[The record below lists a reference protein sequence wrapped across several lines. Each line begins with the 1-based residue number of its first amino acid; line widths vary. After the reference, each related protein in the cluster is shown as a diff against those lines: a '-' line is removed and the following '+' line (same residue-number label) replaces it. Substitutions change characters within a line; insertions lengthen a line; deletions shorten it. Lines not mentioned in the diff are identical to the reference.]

1 VQVDLREFR
10 AAYLAEVDEHLGAI
24 NAGLMAVD
32 TANRGGKSSP
42 RELRELMRLLHTIK
56 GLSAMVG
63 IEPIVGIAHRM
74 ETVLRA
80 ADRAGGLL
88 GDRALEAMIAGTRAI
103 EARVR
108 ALANDEPVPDATPG
122 TLAELDAVEA
132 EMEADVTPQSLLP
145 DAILDPE
152 VGAKLTASE
161 REQLA
166 QGAAGG
172 RHGVRIDFAPS
183 PAKADLGLTIT
194 TLRDRI
200 TAIGEIVRVL
210 PMAMPATEA
219 TPGGL
224 LFALILLTD
233 ASLDAVTDAAGVP
246 RADVHEILA
255 ARLLPLGPIS
265 DPDPPVA
272 NASAAAA
279 GGALGGLDTA
289 PVAEDGANV
298 EVQRP
303 GVLRVDVARIDDTI
317 EKLSG
322 LIVTR
327 SRLARAATK
336 LRDAGADTRDL
347 DAILIDNARQLRDLR
362 AAILRVRMIPISTV
376 LDRLPLVIRGLG
388 RTTGKQVRLSL
399 EGGGAELDKTVAER
413 IFPALVHILRN
424 AVDHGIEKPEERVR
438 NGKPEHATITVT
450 SSSRNN
456 RQIEIRIEDDGRG
469 VDRARVAAKAGR
481 DVSDDTALLELLCR
495 PGLSTRDQVDTT
507 SGRGVGMDIVRKIV
521 VDGLGGELM
530 LETKPG
536 VGTAF
541 VLRVPLTIAIVDAFM
556 LRCGGQRFVVPVPV
570 VEEIIDL
577 DPKRLVRGPRVG
589 GQDTRFFARRD
600 ETVPV
605 IDLAHALGLVNPHA
619 AYVETGVLEATQA
632 LVVRRGHDEPV
643 AFAIERVLGQQE
655 TVVRPLVDPLVVV
668 TGVSGSTD
676 LGDGRATLVLDLIG
690 LTGKLGHARGAAA

>member
-1 VQVDLREFR
+1 MKVDLREFR
-10 AAYLAEVDEHLGAI
+10 AAYLAEVDEHLSAI

-32 TANRGGKSSP
+32 TANRAGKSSP

-103 EARVR
+103 ESRVR
-108 ALANDEPVPDATPG
+108 AVANDEPVLDAAAG

-132 EMEADVTPQSLLP
+132 EMEADVTPQSLVP

-183 PAKADLGLTIT
+183 PAKAESGLTIT

-219 TPGGL
+219 APGGL

-233 ASLDAVTDAAGVP
+233 ASLDAITDTAGVP
-246 RADVHEILA
+246 RADVQEILA

-265 DPDPPVA
+265 DPNPPVG
-272 NASAAAA
+272 ASSADGAAA
-279 GGALGGLDTA
+279 G
-289 PVAEDGANV
+289 AESTLLSDDGAHV

-327 SRLARAATK
+327 SRLARAAAK

-399 EGGGAELDKTVAER
+399 EGGSAELDKTVAER

-424 AVDHGIEKPEERVR
+424 AVDHGIEKPEERMR

-469 VDRARVAAKAGR
+469 VDRARVSAKAGR
-481 DVSDDTALLELLCR
+481 DAADDTALLELMCR
-495 PGLSTRDQVDTT
+495 PGLSTRDQIDTT

-536 VGTAF
+536 FGTAF

-589 GQDTRFFARRD
+589 GHETRFIARRD

-619 AYVETGVLEATQA
+619 PYGESGVLDAMQA

-690 LTGKLGHARGAAA
+690 LTGKLGHARGVAA

>member
-1 VQVDLREFR
+1 MQVDLREFR

-103 EARVR
+103 ESRVR
-108 ALANDEPVPDATPG
+108 SLAKDEPVLDAAPG

-132 EMEADVTPQSLLP
+132 EMEADVTPKSLAPAALIDP
-145 DAILDPE
+145 DVDE
-152 VGAKLTASE
+152 KLTASE

-166 QGAAGG
+166 QGAAAG

-183 PAKADLGLTIT
+183 PAKAERGLTIT
-194 TLRDRI
+194 TLRDRV

-210 PMAMPATEA
+210 PTAVAATEA

-224 LFALILLTD
+224 LFAVILLTE
-233 ASLDAVTDAAGVP
+233 ASLDAVTHTAGVP
-246 RADVHEILA
+246 RTDVREILA
-255 ARLLPLGPIS
+255 ARLLPLEPIS
-265 DPDPPVA
+265 DPNPPVGAFAAVGA
-272 NASAAAA
+272 N
-279 GGALGGLDTA
+279 GGIDPA
-289 PVAEDGANV
+289 PVSDDGAHA

-327 SRLARAATK
+327 SRLARAAAK
-336 LRDAGADTRDL
+336 LRDGGADTRDL
-347 DAILIDNARQLRDLR
+347 DAILVDNARQLRDLR

-424 AVDHGIEKPEERVR
+424 AVDHGIETPEERVR
-438 NGKPEHATITVT
+438 SGKPEHATITVT

-481 DVSDDTALLELLCR
+481 DATDDTTLLELLCR

-530 LETKPG
+530 LETTPG
-536 VGTAF
+536 LGTVF

-577 DPKRLVRGPRVG
+577 DPARLVRGPRVG
-589 GQDTRFFARRD
+589 GRETRFFARRN

-605 IDLAHALGLVNPHA
+605 IDLAHALGLVHPHA
-619 AYVETGVLEATQA
+619 AHVEASAVEATQA

-690 LTGKLGHARGAAA
+690 LTGKLGRRQGAAA

>member
-1 VQVDLREFR
+1 MREFR
-10 AAYLAEVDEHLGAI
+10 AAYLAEVDEHLSTI

-32 TANRGGKSSP
+32 TANRAGKSSP

-103 EARVR
+103 ESRVR
-108 ALANDEPVPDATPG
+108 AVANDEPVLDAAAG

-132 EMEADVTPQSLLP
+132 EMEADVTPQSLVP

-183 PAKADLGLTIT
+183 PAKAESGLTIT

-200 TAIGEIVRVL
+200 TTIGEIVRVL

-219 TPGGL
+219 APGGL

-233 ASLDAVTDAAGVP
+233 ASLDAITDTAGVP

-265 DPDPPVA
+265 DPNPPGG
-272 NASAAAA
+272 ASSPDAAAA
-279 GGALGGLDTA
+279 GADSTPLSD
-289 PVAEDGANV
+289 DGAHV

-327 SRLARAATK
+327 SRLARAAAK

-456 RQIEIRIEDDGRG
+456 RQIEIRVEDDGRG
-469 VDRARVAAKAGR
+469 VDRARVSAKAGR
-481 DVSDDTALLELLCR
+481 DAADDTALLELMCR

-536 VGTAF
+536 FGTAF

-589 GQDTRFFARRD
+589 GHETRFIARRD

-619 AYVETGVLEATQA
+619 PYVESGVLDAMQA

-690 LTGKLGHARGAAA
+690 LTGKLGHARGVAA

>member
-1 VQVDLREFR
+1 MQVDLREFR

-24 NAGLMAVD
+24 NAGLVAVD
-32 TANRGGKSSP
+32 AANRAGKPSP

-88 GDRALEAMIAGTRAI
+88 GERALEAMIAGTRAI
-103 EARVR
+103 ESRVR
-108 ALANDEPVPDATPG
+108 AVAHNEPVLEAAPG

-132 EMEADVTPQSLLP
+132 ATEADVTPQSTLP
-145 DAILDPE
+145 IAPIEPE
-152 VGAKLTASE
+152 TGDKLTASE

-166 QGAAGG
+166 QGAAAG

-183 PAKADLGLTIT
+183 PAKAERGLTIT
-194 TLRDRI
+194 TLRDRLS
-200 TAIGEIVRVL
+200 AIGEIVRVL
-210 PMAMPATEA
+210 PMATTTTEA
-219 TPGGL
+219 APGGL
-224 LFALILLTD
+224 LFVVVLLTD
-233 ASLDAVTDAAGVP
+233 ASLDAVAEASGIP
-246 RADVHEILA
+246 RQDVREILA

-265 DPDPPVA
+265 DPNPAAEAVHLQVPPVGDDPA
-272 NASAAAA
+272 H
-279 GGALGGLDTA
+279 
-289 PVAEDGANV
+289 V

-327 SRLARAATK
+327 SRLARAAAR
-336 LRDAGADTRDL
+336 LREGGADTRDL
-347 DAILIDNARQLRDLR
+347 DAILVDNARQLRDLR

-388 RTTGKQVRLSL
+388 RTTGKLVRLSL

-413 IFPALVHILRN
+413 IFPALVHLLRN
-424 AVDHGIEKPEERVR
+424 AVDHGIESPEERVR
-438 NGKPEHATITVT
+438 AGKPEHATITVT

-481 DVSDDTALLELLCR
+481 DVPTDSTTLLELLCR

-530 LETKPG
+530 LETTPG
-536 VGTAF
+536 AGTAF
-541 VLRVPLTIAIVDAFM
+541 ILRVPLTIAIVDAFM

-577 DPKRLVRGPRVG
+577 DPTRLVRGPRVG
-589 GQDTRFFARRD
+589 GRETRFFARRD

-605 IDLAHALGLVNPHA
+605 IDLARALGLVDSGGRPLDTSA
-619 AYVETGVLEATQA
+619 APGQA

-655 TVVRPLVDPLVVV
+655 TVVRPLVDPLVSV

-690 LTGKLGHARGAAA
+690 LTGKLGQMRGEAA

>member
-32 TANRGGKSSP
+32 TANRAGKSSP

-103 EARVR
+103 ESRVR
-108 ALANDEPVPDATPG
+108 AVANNEPVLEAAAG

-132 EMEADVTPQSLLP
+132 ETEADVTPKSLLP
-145 DAILDPE
+145 DALIDPE
-152 VGAKLTASE
+152 VDEKLTASE
-161 REQLA
+161 REQLG
-166 QGAAGG
+166 QGAAAG

-183 PAKADLGLTIT
+183 PTKAERGLTIT

-200 TAIGEIVRVL
+200 SAIGEIVRVL
-210 PMAMPATEA
+210 PMAMPASEA
-219 TPGGL
+219 APGGL

-233 ASLDAVTDAAGVP
+233 ASLDAVTDTAGVP
-246 RADVHEILA
+246 RTDVREILA

-265 DPDPPVA
+265 DPNPPPPVA
-272 NASAAAA
+272 AVGAA
-279 GGALGGLDTA
+279 GVVDAV
-289 PVAEDGANV
+289 PVSDDPGHV
-298 EVQRP
+298 EIQRP

-347 DAILIDNARQLRDLR
+347 DAILVDNARQLRDLR
-362 AAILRVRMIPISTV
+362 ASILRVRMIPISTV

-424 AVDHGIEKPEERVR
+424 AVDHGIETPEERVR

-481 DVSDDTALLELLCR
+481 EAADDTALLELLCR

-577 DPKRLVRGPRVG
+577 DPGRMVRGPRVG
-589 GQDTRFFARRD
+589 GRETRFFARRD

-605 IDLAHALGLVNPHA
+605 IDLAHALGLVDPHA
-619 AYVETGVLEATQA
+619 PYVESGVIEAMQA

-690 LTGKLGHARGAAA
+690 LTGKLGQARGVAA

>member
-24 NAGLMAVD
+24 NAGLLAVD
-32 TANRGGKSSP
+32 TANRSGKSSP

-56 GLSAMVG
+56 GLSSMVG
-63 IEPIVGIAHRM
+63 IEPVVNIAHRM

-80 ADRAGGLL
+80 ADRAGGVL
-88 GDRALEAMIAGTRAI
+88 GERALEAMIAGTRAI
-103 EARVR
+103 ESRVR
-108 ALANDEPVPDATPG
+108 AVANDEPVLEAAPG

-132 EMEADVTPQSLLP
+132 ATEADVTPHSIAP
-145 DAILDPE
+145 DAPIDPE
-152 VGAKLTASE
+152 VSEKLTASE

-166 QGAAGG
+166 QGAAAG
-172 RHGVRIDFAPS
+172 RHGVRIDFAPA
-183 PAKADLGLTIT
+183 PAKAERGLTIT
-194 TLRDRI
+194 TLRDRLI
-200 TAIGEIVRVL
+200 AIGEIVRVL
-210 PMAMPATEA
+210 PMAMPASEL

-224 LFALILLTD
+224 LFAVILLSE
-233 ASLDAVTDAAGVP
+233 ASLDAVAEAAGVP
-246 RADVHEILA
+246 REDVREILA

-265 DPDPPVA
+265 DPDPR
-272 NASAAAA
+272 A
-279 GGALGGLDTA
+279 GAGAVDTA
-289 PVAEDGANV
+289 PSGDDAHV

-327 SRLARAATK
+327 SRLARAATR

-347 DAILIDNARQLRDLR
+347 DAILVDNARQLRDLR
-362 AAILRVRMIPISTV
+362 AAILRVRMIPFSTV

-424 AVDHGIEKPEERVR
+424 AVDHGIETPEERVR
-438 NGKPEHATITVT
+438 SGKPEHATITVS

-469 VDRARVAAKAGR
+469 VDRARVVAKAGR
-481 DVSDDTALLELLCR
+481 EAPDNTTLLELLCR
-495 PGLSTRDQVDTT
+495 PGLSTRDHVDTT

-577 DPKRLVRGPRVG
+577 DPARMVRGPRVRG
-589 GQDTRFFARRD
+589 RETRFFARRD

-605 IDLAHALGLVNPHA
+605 IDLAQALGLVA
-619 AYVETGVLEATQA
+619 EGGQRIDGGGDAGQA
-632 LVVRRGHDEPV
+632 LLVRRGHDEPV

-655 TVVRPLVDPLVVV
+655 TVVRPLVDPLVAV

-690 LTGKLGHARGAAA
+690 LTGKLNQGRGEAA

>member
-1 VQVDLREFR
+1 MKVDLREFR
-10 AAYLAEVDEHLGAI
+10 AAYLAEVDEHLSAI

-32 TANRGGKSSP
+32 TANRAGKSSP

-88 GDRALEAMIAGTRAI
+88 GDRALEAMIAGARAI
-103 EARVR
+103 ESRVR
-108 ALANDEPVPDATPG
+108 AVANDEPVLDAAAG

-132 EMEADVTPQSLLP
+132 EMEADVTPQSLVP

-183 PAKADLGLTIT
+183 PAKAESGLTIT

-219 TPGGL
+219 APGGL

-233 ASLDAVTDAAGVP
+233 ASLDAITDTAGVP
-246 RADVHEILA
+246 RADVQEILA

-265 DPDPPVA
+265 DPNPPVG
-272 NASAAAA
+272 ASSADGAV
-279 GGALGGLDTA
+279 GGAESTPLGD
-289 PVAEDGANV
+289 DGAHV

-327 SRLARAATK
+327 SRLARAAAK

-362 AAILRVRMIPISTV
+362 AAILRVRMIPISTI

-456 RQIEIRIEDDGRG
+456 RQIEIRIQDDGRG
-469 VDRARVAAKAGR
+469 VDRARVSAKAGR
-481 DVSDDTALLELLCR
+481 DAADDTALLELMCR
-495 PGLSTRDQVDTT
+495 PGLSTRDQIDTT

-536 VGTAF
+536 FGTAF

-589 GQDTRFFARRD
+589 GHETRFIARRD

-605 IDLAHALGLVNPHA
+605 IDLAQALGLVNPHA
-619 AYVETGVLEATQA
+619 PDVESGVLDASAMQA

-690 LTGKLGHARGAAA
+690 LTGKLGHARGVAA

>member
-32 TANRGGKSSP
+32 TANRAGKSSP

-63 IEPIVGIAHRM
+63 IEPIVGVAHRM

-108 ALANDEPVPDATPG
+108 ALANDEPVLDASPG

-132 EMEADVTPQSLLP
+132 EMEADVTPQSLAPAAIIDP
-145 DAILDPE
+145 DVDE
-152 VGAKLTASE
+152 KLTASE

-166 QGAAGG
+166 QGAAAG

-183 PAKADLGLTIT
+183 PAKAESGLTIT

-210 PMAMPATEA
+210 PMAVAATDA

-224 LFALILLTD
+224 LFAVILLTE
-233 ASLDAVTDAAGVP
+233 ASLDAVTHTAGVP
-246 RADVHEILA
+246 RADVREILA

-265 DPDPPVA
+265 DPNPPVTA
-272 NASAAAA
+272 ASVIDA
-279 GGALGGLDTA
+279 G
-289 PVAEDGANV
+289 PVSDDGAHV

-327 SRLARAATK
+327 SRLARAAAR
-336 LRDAGADTRDL
+336 LRDGGADTRDL
-347 DAILIDNARQLRDLR
+347 DAILVDNARQLRDLR

-424 AVDHGIEKPEERVR
+424 AVDHGIETPEERVR
-438 NGKPEHATITVT
+438 SGKPEHATITVS

-481 DVSDDTALLELLCR
+481 DATDNTTLLELLCR
-495 PGLSTRDQVDTT
+495 PGLSTRDHVDTT

-530 LETKPG
+530 LETTPG
-536 VGTAF
+536 MGTTF

-577 DPKRLVRGPRVG
+577 DPARMVRGPRVSG
-589 GQDTRFFARRD
+589 RETRFFARRD

-605 IDLAHALGLVNPHA
+605 VDLAHALGLVHPHA
-619 AYVETGVLEATQA
+619 AHVESSVVEATQA

-690 LTGKLGHARGAAA
+690 LTGKLGRRHSPGAAA

>member
-24 NAGLMAVD
+24 NAGLLAVEV
-32 TANRGGKSSP
+32 ANRAGKPSP

-63 IEPIVGIAHRM
+63 VEPIVGIAHRM

-88 GDRALEAMIAGTRAI
+88 GERALEAMIAGTRAI
-103 EARVR
+103 ESRVR
-108 ALANDEPVPDATPG
+108 AVANDEPVLEAQRG
-122 TLAELDAVEA
+122 TLAALDAVEA
-132 EMEADVTPQSLLP
+132 ATEADVTPHSTAP
-145 DAILDPE
+145 TTPIDPE
-152 VGAKLTASE
+152 TGEKLTSSE

-166 QGAAGG
+166 QGASAG
-172 RHGVRIDFAPS
+172 RHGVRIDFAPA
-183 PAKADLGLTIT
+183 PAKAERGLTIT
-194 TLRDRI
+194 TLRERLI
-200 TAIGEIVRVL
+200 AIGEIVRVL
-210 PMAMPATEA
+210 PMSIAASEA

-224 LFALILLTD
+224 MFAVVLLTD
-233 ASLDAVTDAAGVP
+233 ASLDAVSDTAGVP
-246 RADVHEILA
+246 RADVREILA

-265 DPDPPVA
+265 DPNPQPNPPMDAVPPA
-272 NASAAAA
+272 VGAA
-279 GGALGGLDTA
+279 GATGEEQAH
-289 PVAEDGANV
+289 V
-298 EVQRP
+298 EIQRP

-327 SRLARAATK
+327 SRLARAAAK
-336 LRDAGADTRDL
+336 LRESGADTRDL
-347 DAILIDNARQLRDLR
+347 DGILVDNARQLRDLR

-413 IFPALVHILRN
+413 IFPALVHLLRN
-424 AVDHGIEKPEERVR
+424 AVDHGIESPEERVR
-438 NGKPEHATITVT
+438 AGKPEHATITVT

-481 DVSDDTALLELLCR
+481 DVPSDNTTLLELLCR

-530 LETKPG
+530 LETTPG

-577 DPKRLVRGPRVG
+577 DPTRLVRGPRVG
-589 GQDTRFFARRD
+589 GHETRFFARRD

-605 IDLAHALGLVNPHA
+605 VDLARALGLLGVDGRQL
-619 AYVETGVLEATQA
+619 ETSESGQA

-643 AFAIERVLGQQE
+643 AFAIDRVLGQQE
-655 TVVRPLVDPLVVV
+655 TVVRPLVDPLVSV

-690 LTGKLGHARGAAA
+690 LTGKLGQKRGEAA

>member
-32 TANRGGKSSP
+32 TANRAGKSSP

-63 IEPIVGIAHRM
+63 IEPIVGVAHRM

-108 ALANDEPVPDATPG
+108 ALANDEPVLDASPG

-132 EMEADVTPQSLLP
+132 EMEADVTPQSLAPAAIIDP
-145 DAILDPE
+145 DVDE
-152 VGAKLTASE
+152 KLTASE

-166 QGAAGG
+166 QGAAAG

-183 PAKADLGLTIT
+183 PAKAESGLTIT

-210 PMAMPATEA
+210 PMAVAATDA

-224 LFALILLTD
+224 LFAVILLTE
-233 ASLDAVTDAAGVP
+233 ASLDAVTHTAGVP
-246 RADVHEILA
+246 RADVREILA

-265 DPDPPVA
+265 DPNPPVTA
-272 NASAAAA
+272 ASVIDA
-279 GGALGGLDTA
+279 G
-289 PVAEDGANV
+289 PVSDDGAHV

-327 SRLARAATK
+327 SRLARAAAR
-336 LRDAGADTRDL
+336 LRDGGADTRDL
-347 DAILIDNARQLRDLR
+347 DAILVDNARQLRDLR

-424 AVDHGIEKPEERVR
+424 AVDHGIETPEERVR
-438 NGKPEHATITVT
+438 SGKPEHATITVS

-481 DVSDDTALLELLCR
+481 DATDNTTLLELLCR
-495 PGLSTRDQVDTT
+495 PGLSTRDHVDTT

-530 LETKPG
+530 LETTPG
-536 VGTAF
+536 MGTTF

-577 DPKRLVRGPRVG
+577 DPARMVRGPRVSG
-589 GQDTRFFARRD
+589 RETRFFSRRD

-605 IDLAHALGLVNPHA
+605 IDLAQALGLVHPHA
-619 AYVETGVLEATQA
+619 AHVESSAVEATQA

-690 LTGKLGHARGAAA
+690 LTGKLGRRHAPGAAA

>member
-1 VQVDLREFR
+1 
-10 AAYLAEVDEHLGAI
+10 
-24 NAGLMAVD
+24 
-32 TANRGGKSSP
+32 
-42 RELRELMRLLHTIK
+42 
-56 GLSAMVG
+56 
-63 IEPIVGIAHRM
+63 
-74 ETVLRA
+74 
-80 ADRAGGLL
+80 
-88 GDRALEAMIAGTRAI
+88 
-103 EARVR
+103 
-108 ALANDEPVPDATPG
+108 
-122 TLAELDAVEA
+122 
-132 EMEADVTPQSLLP
+132 
-145 DAILDPE
+145 
-152 VGAKLTASE
+152 
-161 REQLA
+161 
-166 QGAAGG
+166 
-172 RHGVRIDFAPS
+172 VRIDFAPS
-183 PAKADLGLTIT
+183 PAKAERGLTIT
-194 TLRDRI
+194 TLRDRLS
-200 TAIGEIVRVL
+200 AVGEIVRVL
-210 PMAMPATEA
+210 PMAMPASEVA
-219 TPGGL
+219 PGGL
-224 LFALILLTD
+224 LFAVILLTD
-233 ASLDAVTDAAGVP
+233 SSLDALTETAGVP
-246 RADVHEILA
+246 RTDVREILA

-265 DPDPPVA
+265 DPNPPVGTKT
-272 NASAAAA
+272 A
-279 GGALGGLDTA
+279 GDAG
-289 PVAEDGANV
+289 PVTDEAQHV
-298 EVQRP
+298 EIQRP

-327 SRLARAATK
+327 SRLARAAAK

-347 DAILIDNARQLRDLR
+347 DAILVDNARQLRDLR

-424 AVDHGIEKPEERVR
+424 AVDHGIETPEERVR
-438 NGKPEHATITVT
+438 LGKPEHATITVT

-481 DVSDDTALLELLCR
+481 DAPDDTTLLELMCR
-495 PGLSTRDQVDTT
+495 PGLSTRDHVDTT

-536 VGTAF
+536 AGTAF
-541 VLRVPLTIAIVDAFM
+541 VIRVPLTIAIVDAFM

-577 DPKRLVRGPRVG
+577 DPARMVRGPRVG
-589 GQDTRFFARRD
+589 GRETRFFARRD

-605 IDLAHALGLVNPHA
+605 IDLARALGLVDSHA
-619 AYVETGVLEATQA
+619 PYVEAGVVEPAQA

-690 LTGKLGHARGAAA
+690 LTGKLGQARGVAA

>member
-1 VQVDLREFR
+1 MKVDLREFR
-10 AAYLAEVDEHLGAI
+10 AAYLAEVDEHLSAI

-32 TANRGGKSSP
+32 TANRAGKSSP

-103 EARVR
+103 ESRVR
-108 ALANDEPVPDATPG
+108 AVANDEPVLDAAAG

-132 EMEADVTPQSLLP
+132 EMEADVTPQSLVP

-183 PAKADLGLTIT
+183 PAKAESGLTIT

-219 TPGGL
+219 APGGL

-233 ASLDAVTDAAGVP
+233 ASLDAITDTAGVP
-246 RADVHEILA
+246 RADVQEILA

-265 DPDPPVA
+265 DPNPPVG
-272 NASAAAA
+272 ASSA
-279 GGALGGLDTA
+279 
-289 PVAEDGANV
+289 DGAVAGAESTPLGDDGAHV

-327 SRLARAATK
+327 SRLARAAAK

-399 EGGGAELDKTVAER
+399 EGGSAELDKTVAER

-456 RQIEIRIEDDGRG
+456 RQIEIRIQDDGRG
-469 VDRARVAAKAGR
+469 VDRARVSAKAGR
-481 DVSDDTALLELLCR
+481 DAADDTALLELMCR
-495 PGLSTRDQVDTT
+495 PGLSTRDQIDTT

-536 VGTAF
+536 FGTAF

-589 GQDTRFFARRD
+589 GHETRFIARRD

-619 AYVETGVLEATQA
+619 PYVESGVLDAMQA

-690 LTGKLGHARGAAA
+690 LTGKLGHARGVAA

>member
-108 ALANDEPVPDATPG
+108 ALAKDEPVPDAAPG

-132 EMEADVTPQSLLP
+132 EMEADVTPQSLAPVALIDP
-145 DAILDPE
+145 DVNE
-152 VGAKLTASE
+152 KLTASE

-166 QGAAGG
+166 QGAAAG

-183 PAKADLGLTIT
+183 PAKAERGLTIT

-210 PMAMPATEA
+210 PMAVAATDA

-224 LFALILLTD
+224 LFAVILLTE
-233 ASLDAVTDAAGVP
+233 ASLDAVTHTAGVP
-246 RADVHEILA
+246 RTDVREILA

-265 DPDPPVA
+265 DPNPPVG
-272 NASAAAA
+272 SFAA
-279 GGALGGLDTA
+279 GGAGGVIDPA
-289 PVAEDGANV
+289 PLSDDGNHV

-327 SRLARAATK
+327 SRLARAAAK
-336 LRDAGADTRDL
+336 LRDGGADTRDL
-347 DAILIDNARQLRDLR
+347 DAILVDNARQLRDLR

-424 AVDHGIEKPEERVR
+424 AVDHGIENPEERVR
-438 NGKPEHATITVT
+438 SGKPEHATITVT

-481 DVSDDTALLELLCR
+481 DAADDTTLLELLCR

-530 LETKPG
+530 LETTPG
-536 VGTAF
+536 LGTTF

-577 DPKRLVRGPRVG
+577 DPARMVRGPRVG
-589 GQDTRFFARRD
+589 GRETRFFARRD

-619 AYVETGVLEATQA
+619 PYVEATAVEAAQA

-690 LTGKLGHARGAAA
+690 LTGKLGRGHAPGAAA

>member
-1 VQVDLREFR
+1 MQVDLREFR

-24 NAGLMAVD
+24 NAGLMGVD
-32 TANRGGKSSP
+32 AANRAGKSSP

-88 GDRALEAMIAGTRAI
+88 GDRALEAMIGGTRAI
-103 EARVR
+103 ESRVR
-108 ALANDEPVPDATPG
+108 ALANNEPILDAAAG
-122 TLAELDAVEA
+122 TLAELEAVEA
-132 EMEADVTPQSLLP
+132 ETEADVTPHSLRP
-145 DAILDPE
+145 SAPIDPE
-152 VGAKLTASE
+152 VNEKLTASE

-166 QGAAGG
+166 QGAAAG

-183 PAKADLGLTIT
+183 PAKAERGLTIT

-200 TAIGEIVRVL
+200 TAVGEIVRVL
-210 PMAMPATEA
+210 PMAMPASEA

-224 LFALILLTD
+224 LFAVILLTD
-233 ASLDAVTDAAGVP
+233 ASLDAVTETAGVP
-246 RADVHEILA
+246 RADVREILA

-265 DPDPPVA
+265 DPTPPAGADRAVGADPFPVNDDA
-272 NASAAAA
+272 H
-279 GGALGGLDTA
+279 
-289 PVAEDGANV
+289 V

-327 SRLARAATK
+327 SRLARAAAK
-336 LRDAGADTRDL
+336 LRDSGADTRDL
-347 DAILIDNARQLRDLR
+347 DAILVDNARQLRDLR

-424 AVDHGIEKPEERVR
+424 AVDHGIETPEERVR
-438 NGKPEHATITVT
+438 SGKPEHATITVT

-481 DVSDDTALLELLCR
+481 DALDDTALLELLCR
-495 PGLSTRDQVDTT
+495 PGLSTRDHVDTT

-577 DPKRLVRGPRVG
+577 DPARMVRGPRVNG
-589 GQDTRFFARRD
+589 RETRFFARRD

-605 IDLAHALGLVNPHA
+605 IDLARALGLSNPHA
-619 AYVETGVLEATQA
+619 AYVDPAVMEPTQA

-690 LTGKLGHARGAAA
+690 LTGKLGQAPGEAA